1 MRIALIA
8 CIAGLSLALP
18 AATVAQSPAP
28 SPLQGTVDPATGRP
42 SLKAKGLRA
51 PSEGWTDAD
60 RSADAVAKGTAALES
75 AAKAYREAK
84 QLSDRAEVKIH
95 LPDGEQN
102 EVIDMRFGEGN
113 DFLVNLGSM
122 QAVCAGGSV
131 HFVPDQPE
139 DRYLT
144 RKVEGSGHASMVAMM
159 GAFSLPVPDLALRQ
173 PLPGMKLADAFAS
186 AASPGQEVKGSR
198 TAAGMTEVLLAGRD
212 SESVV
217 TIDPASGFVRRV
229 TTLLTPAGLPEGVKI
244 GFEIST
250 NPSAAPLAAPIA
262 FDAGKRRAVA
272 SLEEMFADTAPAPN
286 ATVAAGAAAPVAV
299 LTDLDGKPVDIGA
312 MKGKVVVIDFWASW
326 CGPCRRGLPLLQQ
339 FADEMKGNDKVAVF
353 AVNVWEQCKPEEVVG
368 KVRDTWDKLKLSLP
382 VLLDRDAKLISQY
395 GFDGIPATIVI
406 GPDGKLV
413 SSHMGFAQDLV
424 AKLRGEVTKALGT
437 GK

>member
-1 MRIALIA
+1 MRIALLA

-18 AATVAQSPAP
+18 SVALPQSPSP
-28 SPLQGTVDPATGRP
+28 SPVQGTVDAATGQP
-42 SLKAKGLRA
+42 SLRPKGFRA
-51 PSEGWTDAD
+51 PAEGWSDAD
-60 RSADAVAKGTAALES
+60 RSPDAVAKGIAALEA
-75 AAKAYREAK
+75 AAKAYREPK
-84 QLSDRAEVKIH
+84 HLSDRAEVKIH

-102 EVIDMRFGEGN
+102 EVIEMQFGEGN
-113 DFLVNLGSM
+113 DFLLKLGSM

-131 HFVPDQPE
+131 HFVPDQPD
-139 DRYLT
+139 DRYLA

-173 PLPGMKLADAFAS
+173 PLPGAKLADAFAG

-198 TAAGMTEVLLAGRD
+198 TSAGRTEVLLAGRD

-217 TIDPASGFVRRV
+217 SIDPATNFVRKV
-229 TTLLTPAGLPEGVKI
+229 TTMLTPAGLPEGVKV
-244 GFEIST
+244 GFEIAT
-250 NPSAAPLAAPIA
+250 APSAAPLAAPIA
-262 FDAGKRRAVA
+262 FDGGKRRAVA
-272 SLEEMFADTAPAPN
+272 SLEEMFADSAPAPN

-299 LTDLDGKPVDIGA
+299 LEDLDGKPVDLGA
-312 MKGKVVVIDFWASW
+312 MKGKVVVVDFWASW

-368 KVRDTWDKLKLSLP
+368 KVRDTWAKLKLSLP

-395 GFDGIPATIVI
+395 GFDGIPATVVI

-413 SSHMGFAQDLV
+413 ASHMGFAQDLV
-424 AKLRGEVTKALGT
+424 AKLRGEVDKALGT

>member
-1 MRIALIA
+1 
-8 CIAGLSLALP
+8 
-18 AATVAQSPAP
+18 
-28 SPLQGTVDPATGRP
+28 
-42 SLKAKGLRA
+42 
-51 PSEGWTDAD
+51 
-60 RSADAVAKGTAALES
+60 
-75 AAKAYREAK
+75 
-84 QLSDRAEVKIH
+84 
-95 LPDGEQN
+95 
-102 EVIDMRFGEGN
+102 
-113 DFLVNLGSM
+113 
-122 QAVCAGGSV
+122 
-131 HFVPDQPE
+131 
-139 DRYLT
+139 
-144 RKVEGSGHASMVAMM
+144 
-159 GAFSLPVPDLALRQ
+159 
-173 PLPGMKLADAFAS
+173 
-186 AASPGQEVKGSR
+186 
-198 TAAGMTEVLLAGRD
+198 
-212 SESVV
+212 
-217 TIDPASGFVRRV
+217 
-229 TTLLTPAGLPEGVKI
+229 
-244 GFEIST
+244 
-250 NPSAAPLAAPIA
+250 
-262 FDAGKRRAVA
+262 
-272 SLEEMFADTAPAPN
+272 
-286 ATVAAGAAAPVAV
+286 V